1 MARRVPTPT
10 GVLAGALAAALLLA
24 GLAGA
29 KSSDVPGVSS
39 SEVVIGGTA
48 PLTGPESAYSV
59 VAQGADAYFK
69 YVDDHGGVFGRKI
82 RYVYRDDAYIPAQT
96 VQQTRALVEQDH
108 VLAIFNSVGTEHA
121 LAVRPYLNQLGV
133 PQLFVGSGASQIAR
147 GAKRY
152 PWTLG
157 YLPSFVAEGRIYGK
171 YIARTRPKA
180 KVAVLYEDSDF
191 GRDLLSG
198 LRSGLGGK
206 GKVVATQSYAVTDA
220 DVASQVAAL
229 RTSKADTLMLFALP
243 KQVIQGFVSADKLG
257 WRPHV
262 FVAAVSIDPF
272 VMSVARFNTSNRTTE
287 GAISI
292 AFLKDASNRKRW
304 GKDPGV
310 KLYYSIMKKYNPDG
324 DPKAVANFYG
334 MAAAYTM
341 VDALRHAGRNPT
353 RASLLA
359 AATHLKEK
367 TNPFLLPGI
376 VVKTGPGD
384 RYPLE
389 QVQMYRYHA
398 GVWRVFGRIV
408 STRS

>member
-1 MARRVPTPT
+1 MRRRVPP
-10 GVLAGALAAALLLA
+10 LAGALFAALLLA
-24 GLAGA
+24 ALAGA
-29 KSSDVPGVSS
+29 RPSDVPGVSS
-39 SEVVIGGTA
+39 SELLIGGTA

-69 YVDDHGGVFGRKI
+69 YASDHGGVFGRKI

-96 VQQTRALVEQDH
+96 VMQTRALVEQDH
-108 VLAIFNSVGTEHA
+108 VFAIFNSVGTEHA

-133 PQLFVGSGASQIAR
+133 PQLFVGSGAGQIAR
-147 GAKRY
+147 GAKQF

-171 YIARTRPKA
+171 YIAKTRPKA
-180 KVAVLYEDSDF
+180 RIAVLYEDSDF
-191 GRDLLSG
+191 GHDLLAG

-206 GKVVATQSYAVTDA
+206 GKIVAKQSYAVTDA

-229 RTSKADTLMLFALP
+229 RASKADTLMLFALP

-257 WRPHV
+257 WRPHP

-272 VMSVARFNTSNRTTE
+272 VMKVARFNTKNRTTE

-292 AFLKDASNRKRW
+292 AFLKDASNLKRW
-304 GKDPGV
+304 GKDAGV

-334 MAAAYTM
+334 MAVAYTM

-353 RASLLA
+353 RQSLLA
-359 AATHLKEK
+359 AATHLKE
-367 TNPFLLPGI
+367 TANPFLLPGI
-376 VVKTGPGD
+376 VVKTAARD

-398 GVWRVFGRIV
+398 GVWRVFGRLV
-408 STRS
+408 AAKG